1 MSPRSLLL
9 LAFAASALS
18 AAEPLPPG
26 LVFLQERVR
35 KDPDDFIAQAQL
47 AERCLSQLRDTGQMK
62 WLPLAEAASVQ
73 ALRGINPENN
83 PNGILAQGRVALAA
97 HRFVAARDA
106 AQLYRKL
113 RPDKSAGVYL
123 LFDAQLELGDYST
136 AEAALSELEK
146 SEPDS
151 ITVHSRR
158 ARLASV
164 RGQDTAAP
172 TAASLAVARQ
182 LSPAQP
188 AVLAW
193 ALVQSGERKFRS
205 GDFDEA
211 EKAYTE
217 ALEHRP
223 GDWSATEHLAELRAA
238 QGRTDEA
245 LALLDAAIA
254 ATESRPEL
262 LQAAGD
268 VALAANR
275 EELARTFHDR
285 ALAAYQASMDRG
297 EVLYLH
303 HLAGFY
309 SDSRA
314 NYGEALKLARKDYA
328 DRQSLGACEALA
340 WALSLAG
347 QHDEAAKYAD
357 LAVATGT
364 RDAHIL
370 YRAGMI
376 AMSHGQAA
384 KGRELIRRAGTENPR
399 HQTVHFHR

>member
-18 AAEPLPPG
+18 AAESLPPG

-47 AERCLSQLRDTGQMK
+47 AEHCLSQLRDTGQMK
-62 WLPLAEAASVQ
+62 WLPLAETASMQ

-83 PNGILAQGRVALAA
+83 PNGILAQGRVALAS
-97 HRFVAARDA
+97 HRFVAAREA
-106 AQLYRKL
+106 AQIYRKL
-113 RPDKSAGVYL
+113 RPDRSAGAYL
-123 LFDAQLELGDYST
+123 LFDAQLELGDYIAS
-136 AEAALSELEK
+136 EAVLNKLEK
-146 SEPDS
+146 SEPAS
-151 ITVHSRR
+151 ITVHTRR

-164 RGQDTAAP
+164 RGQDTATP
-172 TAASLAVARQ
+172 TAASLEAARQ
-182 LSPAQP
+182 LSP

-193 ALVQSGERKFRS
+193 ALVQSGEHKFRS
-205 GDFDEA
+205 GDFNEA

-217 ALEHRP
+217 ALAHRP

-238 QGRTDEA
+238 QGRTDDA

-285 ALAAYQASMDRG
+285 ALAAYQVSMERG

-347 QHDEAAKYAD
+347 HHDEAAKYAD
-357 LAVATGT
+357 LTVATGT

-376 AMSHGQAA
+376 AMSHGDAA
-384 KGRELIRRAGTENPR
+384 KGRELIRRAGAENPR

>member
-9 LAFAASALS
+9 IAFAASALS

-26 LVFLQERVR
+26 LALLQERVR
-35 KDPDDFIAQAQL
+35 MDPDDFIAQAQL
-47 AERCLSQLRDTGQMK
+47 AERYLTQLRDTGQMK

-73 ALRGINPENN
+73 AMRGINPENN
-83 PNGILAQGRVALAA
+83 VAGILAQGRVALAA

-106 AQLYRKL
+106 AQLFRKL
-113 RPDKSAGVYL
+113 RPEKAAGLYL
-123 LFDAQLELGDYST
+123 LFDAQFELGDYT
-136 AEAALSELEK
+136 AAEAALNELENV
-146 SEPDS
+146 EPGS
-151 ITVHSRR
+151 LTVHSRR

-164 RGQDTAAP
+164 RGQDTEAP
-172 TAASLAVARQ
+172 TAALLEAARK

-193 ALVQSGERKFRS
+193 ALVQFGERAFRI
-205 GDFDEA
+205 GDFDAA
-211 EKAYTE
+211 EKAYAE
-217 ALEHRP
+217 ALVQRP

-268 VALAANR
+268 VALSASR

-309 SDSRA
+309 CDSRA
-314 NYGEALKLARKDYA
+314 NYGEAVKLARKDYA
-328 DRQSLGACEALA
+328 DRQSVGACEALA

-347 QHDEAAKYAD
+347 QHDEAAKYSD
-357 LAVATGT
+357 LALATGT

-376 AMSHGQAA
+376 AMSQGQIA
-384 KGRELIRRAGTENPR
+384 KGRELIRRAGVENPR
-399 HQTVHFHR
+399 HQAVHFHR

>member
-1 MSPRSLLL
+1 MSPLSLLI
-9 LAFAASALS
+9 LACAVSALS
-18 AAEPLPPG
+18 AAEPPPQG

-47 AERCLSQLRDTGQMK
+47 AERCLTQLRDTGQMK

-73 ALRGINPENN
+73 ALRGLEAENN
-83 PNGILAQGRVALAA
+83 VSGILAQGRVALAA

-106 AQLYRKL
+106 AQLFLKL
-113 RPDKSAGVYL
+113 RPEKAAGAYL
-123 LFDAQLELGDYST
+123 LFDAQLELGDYNA
-136 AEAALSELEK
+136 AEATLNDLDKRESDGIA
-146 SEPDS
+146 
-151 ITVHSRR
+151 IYSRR

-164 RGQDTAAP
+164 RGQDTATP
-172 TAASLAVARQ
+172 TTALLEAARK

-193 ALVQSGERKFRS
+193 ALVQFGGRKFRT

-211 EKAYTE
+211 ERAYAE
-217 ALEHRP
+217 ALTHRP

-238 QGRTDEA
+238 QGRTHEA
-245 LALLDAAIA
+245 LALLNAAIA
-254 ATESRPEL
+254 ATEGRPEL

-268 VALAANR
+268 VALAASR

-297 EVLYLH
+297 EVIYLH

-309 SDSRA
+309 CDSRA
-314 NYGEALKLARKDYA
+314 NYEEAVKLARKDYA
-328 DRQSLGACEALA
+328 DRQSLGPCEVLA

-347 QHDEAAKYAD
+347 RHDEAAKYAD

-376 AMSHGQAA
+376 AMSQGQVA

-399 HQTVHFHR
+399 HQSVHFHR